1 MIQLQVT
8 GPQIGTQSILPGS
21 RPFERNFDRHPKVV
35 MRSVSDRQTRMRPI
49 SGRLGDGIPGIASK
63 RDTKRITVS
72 TLSQPV

>member
-8 GPQIGTQSILPGS
+8 GTQIGTQSVLPGS

-35 MRSVSDRQTRMRPI
+35 MPCVPDRQILMRPI
-49 SGRLGDGIPGIASK
+49 GGRLGDGIPGIASK

-72 TLSQPV
+72 ALSQPV